1 MNQSTANERYR
12 AAGVLF
18 REGRHSEAL
27 EILDELVAATPG
39 AAPLHFH
46 RSRCL
51 RALRREAEA
60 ITALDRVLE
69 LSPDYVPALLARV
82 ELARHEGETFDAL
95 PLLQHAV
102 RQEPDNARALFLLA
116 EAELMLAAP
125 GSAEEAEALAHLE
138 RSLELDPGQAEG
150 WACRAEFHANR
161 ALTEDNGEHVI
172 TDLVGMRH
180 DRRALEQ
187 ALHDY
192 QRAAELEPGNR
203 FDRRIAQLAERLG
216 DWPLA
221 TACLDRMLARMEPD
235 APGRG
240 FLIQERERCAAGE
253 AGARDELANL
263 LEQAGASEGPE
274 RTLEED
280 SAHAL
285 THAAALLVRQGHD
298 VPSALDALIDDESPE
313 AVQATTIAFQL
324 YNYAHE
330 PPPDLMEVDA
340 ADYPGYQRR
349 HADACEKALAPL
361 GYVRLADAE
370 ALGITSSQGSRTLI
384 RIFTHPEYGSAAAF
398 ALKPKWPGLL
408 GFLSMLLSGKWKPV
422 RMLECV
428 TRLDS
433 GLFLHSRAAGPDP
446 FDNSAIERLR
456 FEFLPAGTPPQ
467 GVAEHHIQQVQAQ
480 LAGGARVVAAD
491 SLEAIE
497 NNWQES
503 NELKA
508 QYRQSIGYVTDAELR
523 ALLGAHHDTLAGLVR
538 ERLAL
543 MGD

>member
-1 MNQSTANERYR
+1 MDQTTANERYK
-12 AAGVLF
+12 AAGALY
-18 REGRHSEAL
+18 RQGRHSEAL
-27 EILDELVAATPG
+27 EILDELVAATPN

-95 PLLQHAV
+95 PLLQRAV
-102 RQEPDNARALFLLA
+102 QQEPDNARALFLLA
-116 EAELMLAAP
+116 EAGLIQAAP
-125 GSAEEAEALAHLE
+125 GSTEEAEALAHLE
-138 RSLELDPGQAEG
+138 RSLERDPGQAES
-150 WACRAEFHANR
+150 WACRAEFHASR
-161 ALTEDNGEHVI
+161 TFTEDSGEHVI

-221 TACLDRMLARMEPD
+221 TACLDRILARMAPD
-235 APGRG
+235 APGRE
-240 FLIQERERCAAGE
+240 LLVEERDRYAAGE
-253 AGARDELANL
+253 AGARDEMAKL
-263 LEQAGASEGPE
+263 LEQAGDSDGHE

-280 SAHAL
+280 AAHAL
-285 THAAALLVRQGHD
+285 THAAAALVRQGSD
-298 VPSALDALIDDESPE
+298 LPGALDALIDDESPE
-313 AVQATTIAFQL
+313 ALQATTIAFQL

-330 PPPDLMEVDA
+330 PAPDLMEVDA
-340 ADYPGYQRR
+340 SDYPRYQRA

-361 GYVRLADAE
+361 GYVPLADAE
-370 ALGITSSQGSRTLI
+370 ALGITSSQGSRALI

-408 GFLSMLLSGKWKPV
+408 GFLILLLTGKWKAAC
-422 RMLECV
+422 MLECA
-428 TRLDS
+428 TRLDN
-433 GLFLHSRAAGPDP
+433 GLFLHSRAAGQDP

-456 FEFLPAGTPPQ
+456 FDFLPAGTPPQ
-467 GVAEHHIQQVQAQ
+467 RVAEHHIQRIQSQ
-480 LAGGARVVAAD
+480 LAEGASVVPAD

-497 NNWQES
+497 ANWQES

-508 QYRQSIGYVTDAELR
+508 QYRQSIGYVTDTELR
-523 ALLGAHHDTLAGLVR
+523 ALLGKHHDTLAGLIR
-538 ERLAL
+538 DRLAL
-543 MGD
+543 MGG